1 MVIVTKARFIVGF
14 NDPGVITGFGE
25 PEVFNKQEYINAGGL
40 SRKALFSQVQGSLER
55 LQTDYI
61 DVLIIHRADPSTP
74 IEETMKALHDLVES
88 GKVHYLGISNMHLW
102 ELAEM
107 QAVAERNHWTKIS
120 CVQVEHSLLYR
131 PEVCFIFCGTNMRMI
146 MGRRNRKLMLSC

>member
-1 MVIVTKARFIVGF
+1 MGF
-14 NDPGVITGFGE
+14 NDPTHITGFTE
-25 PEVFNKQEYINAGGL
+25 AELFNRQEYVNAGGL

-61 DVLIIHRADPSTP
+61 DVLILHRGDRNTP
-74 IEETMKALHDLVES
+74 IEETMKALHDLVEA

-107 QAVAERNHWTKIS
+107 QAVAEKNHWTKIS

-131 PEVCFIFCGTNMRMI
+131 PEVCHVLFTRDT
-146 MGRRNRKLMLSC
+146 SV